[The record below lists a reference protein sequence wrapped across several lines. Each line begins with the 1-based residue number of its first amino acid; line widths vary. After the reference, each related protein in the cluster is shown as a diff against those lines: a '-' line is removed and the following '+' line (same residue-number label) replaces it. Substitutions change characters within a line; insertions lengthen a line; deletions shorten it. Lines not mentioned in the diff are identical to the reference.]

1 MFFSDIFEI
10 QSIASKTGC
19 AVFVVPDNLTVKIK
33 NAIEVKPTDKSIISM
48 DDIRDLLA
56 RLGKKQKVDLFIII
70 RPADL
75 LGLDSANAM
84 LKNLEEPQD
93 NVHFILITSKASK
106 IIPTILSR
114 SAVYIFRENKP
125 VDGDIDVDKKIMG
138 LAKRL
143 VVAKPAELPAIAEEI
158 AKVKD
163 GVRNH
168 ALNVLGTAIEIL
180 YKSYFKTGK
189 EIFIKKLPKF
199 IYAYENIEKNGHV
212 KLHLVA
218 DLC

>member
-1 MFFSDIFEI
+1 MFFSDTSEI
-10 QSIASKTGC
+10 KNIASKTGC
-19 AVFVVPDNLTVKIK
+19 AVFVVPDNMPVEIK
-33 NAIEVKPTDKSIISM
+33 NAIIVEPTDKSIISM
-48 DDIRDLLA
+48 DNIRDLLL
-56 RLGKKQKVDLFIII
+56 RLGKKQKTDLFIII

-93 NVHFILITSKASK
+93 NVHFVLITSKASK

-114 SAVYIFRENKP
+114 SAVYILREDKP
-125 VDGDIDVDKKIMG
+125 VDGAIDADKKIMD

-143 VVAKPAELPAIAEEI
+143 VVARPADLPAIAEEV

-168 ALNVLGTAIEIL
+168 AMDVLGIAIEIL

-189 EIFIKKLPKF
+189 DVFVKKLPKF
-199 IYAYENIEKNGHV
+199 ITAYENIEKNGHV

>member
-1 MFFSDIFEI
+1 MFFSDTSEI
-10 QSIASKTGC
+10 KNIAGKTGC
-19 AVFVVPDNLTVKIK
+19 SVFVVPDSIKVEIK
-33 NAIEVKPTDKSIISM
+33 NAIIVEPTDKSIISM
-48 DDIRDLLA
+48 DDIRDLLL
-56 RLGKKQKVDLFIII
+56 RLGKKQKTDLFIII

-93 NVHFILITSKASK
+93 NVHFILITAKASK

-114 SAVYIFRENKP
+114 SAVYILREDKP
-125 VDGDIDVDKKIMG
+125 VDGSIDADKKTMD

-143 VVAKPAELPAIAEEI
+143 VVAKPADLPAIAEEVS
-158 AKVKD
+158 KVKD

-168 ALNVLGTAIEIL
+168 AMDVLGTAIEIL

-189 EIFIKKLPKF
+189 DVFVKKLPKF
-199 IYAYENIEKNGHV
+199 ITAYENIEKNGHV

>member
-1 MFFSDIFEI
+1 MFFSDTSEI
-10 QSIASKTGC
+10 KNIASKTGC
-19 AVFVVPDNLTVKIK
+19 AVFVVPDNMPVEIK
-33 NAIEVKPTDKSIISM
+33 NAIIVEPTDKSIISM
-48 DDIRDLLA
+48 DDIRGLLL
-56 RLGKKQKVDLFIII
+56 RLGKKQKNDLFIII

-93 NVHFILITSKASK
+93 NVHFVLITSKASK

-114 SAVYIFRENKP
+114 SAVYILREDKP
-125 VDGDIDVDKKIMG
+125 VDGAIDADKKIMD

-143 VVAKPAELPAIAEEI
+143 VVARPADLPAIAEEV
-158 AKVKD
+158 AKIKD

-168 ALNVLGTAIEIL
+168 AMDVLGASIEIL

-189 EIFIKKLPKF
+189 DVFVKKLPKF
-199 IYAYENIEKNGHV
+199 ITAYENIEKNGHV

>member
-1 MFFSDIFEI
+1 MFFKDANEI
-10 QSIASKTGC
+10 QNIASKTGC
-19 AVFVVPDNLTVKIK
+19 AVFVVPDSVKVEIK
-33 NAIEVKPTDKSIISM
+33 NAIIVEPTDKSIISM
-48 DDIRDLLA
+48 DDIRDLLL
-56 RLGKKQKVDLFIII
+56 RLGKKQKNDLFIII

-93 NVHFILITSKASK
+93 NVHFILITAKASK

-114 SAVYIFRENKP
+114 SAVYILREDKP
-125 VDGDIDVDKKIMG
+125 VDGAIDADKKIMD

-143 VVAKPAELPAIAEEI
+143 VVAKPTDLPVIAEEV

-168 ALNVLGTAIEIL
+168 AMDVLGTAIEIL

-189 EIFIKKLPKF
+189 DIFIKKLPKF
-199 IYAYENIEKNGHV
+199 ITAYENIEKNGHV

>member
-1 MFFSDIFEI
+1 MFFDDTKEI
-10 QSIASKTGC
+10 KAIATKTGC
-19 AVFVVPDNLTVKIK
+19 AIFVVPDNCPVEIK
-33 NAIEVKPTDKSIISM
+33 NAIVVEPTDKSIISM
-48 DDIRDLLA
+48 DDVRGLLA
-56 RLGKKQKVDLFIII
+56 RLGKKQKSDQYIII

-84 LKNLEEPQD
+84 LKNLEEPQE
-93 NVHFILITSKASK
+93 NVHFVLITSKASR

-114 SAVYIFRENKP
+114 SAVYILRENKP
-125 VDGDIDVDKKIMG
+125 IDGAIDADKKVMD
-138 LAKRL
+138 LARRL
-143 VVAKPAELPAIAEEI
+143 VVAKPAELPFIAEEVV
-158 AKVKD
+158 KVKD

-168 ALNVLGTAIEIL
+168 AMDVLGVAIEIL

-189 EIFIKKLPKF
+189 DVFAKKLPKF
-199 IYAYENIEKNGHV
+199 ISAYENIEKNGHV

>member
-1 MFFSDIFEI
+1 MFFSDTSEI
-10 QSIASKTGC
+10 KNIASKTGC
-19 AVFVVPDNLTVKIK
+19 AVFVVPDNMPVEIK
-33 NAIEVKPTDKSIISM
+33 NAIIVEPTDKSIISM
-48 DDIRDLLA
+48 DDIRELLA
-56 RLGKKQKVDLFIII
+56 RLGKKQKTDLYIII

-93 NVHFILITSKASK
+93 NVHFVLITSKASK

-114 SAVYIFRENKP
+114 SAVYILREDKP
-125 VDGDIDVDKKIMG
+125 VDGAIDADKKIMD

-143 VVAKPAELPAIAEEI
+143 VVARPADLPAIAEEV

-168 ALNVLGTAIEIL
+168 AMDVLGIAIEIL

-189 EIFIKKLPKF
+189 DVFVKKLPKF
-199 IYAYENIEKNGHV
+199 ITAYENIEKNGHV

>member
-1 MFFSDIFEI
+1 MFFSDICEI

-19 AVFVVPDNLTVKIK
+19 AVFVVSDNLTVEIK

-56 RLGKKQKVDLFIII
+56 RLGKKQKTDLYIII

-84 LKNLEEPQD
+84 LKNLEEPQN
-93 NVHFILITSKASK
+93 NVHFVLVTSKASK

-125 VDGDIDVDKKIMG
+125 VDGDIDADKKIIE

-168 ALNVLGTAIEIL
+168 AMDVLGTAIEIL

-189 EIFIKKLPKF
+189 DIFIKKLPKF

>member
-1 MFFSDIFEI
+1 MFFNDASEI
-10 QSIASKTGC
+10 KNIASKTGC
-19 AVFVVPDNLTVKIK
+19 AVFVVPDNMPVEIK
-33 NAIEVKPTDKSIISM
+33 NAIIVEPTDKSIISM
-48 DDIRDLLA
+48 NDIRDLLL
-56 RLGKKQKVDLFIII
+56 RLGKKQKNDLFIII

-93 NVHFILITSKASK
+93 NVHFVLITSKASK
-106 IIPTILSR
+106 IIPSILSR
-114 SAVYIFRENKP
+114 SAVYILREDKP
-125 VDGDIDVDKKIMG
+125 VDGAIDADTKIMD

-143 VVAKPAELPAIAEEI
+143 VVAKPADLPAIAEEV

-168 ALNVLGTAIEIL
+168 AMDVLGTAIEIL

-189 EIFIKKLPKF
+189 DVFVKKLPKF
-199 IYAYENIEKNGHV
+199 ITAYENIEKNGHV

>member
-1 MFFSDIFEI
+1 MFFSDICEI
-10 QSIASKTGC
+10 KNIASKTGC
-19 AVFVVPDNLTVKIK
+19 AVFVVPDSAKVEIK
-33 NAIEVKPTDKSIISM
+33 NAIIVEPTDKSIISM

-56 RLGKKQKVDLFIII
+56 RLGKKQKNDLFIII

-93 NVHFILITSKASK
+93 NVHFVLITSKASK

-114 SAVYIFRENKP
+114 SAVYILREDKP
-125 VDGDIDVDKKIMG
+125 VDGAIDADQKIMD

-143 VVAKPAELPAIAEEI
+143 VVAKPADLPAIAEEV

-168 ALNVLGTAIEIL
+168 AMDVLGTAIEIL

-189 EIFIKKLPKF
+189 DVFVKKLPKF
-199 IYAYENIEKNGHV
+199 ITAYENIEKNGHV